1 MLYGNSS
8 YHRSQNSLIPC
19 LLIAVLTWE
28 KLSDSRYSK
37 CREVWYFWSLTR
49 KHTTVCLM
57 NHLGKCIL
65 GLKVAPQPCGRQK
78 SAHMSMFANNALLGG
93 GVRVR
98 VWIWEQRKIKRRWK
112 GTTKPLMANLD
123 ITQNLMLRN
132 ESWQHF
138 WLASSIHNYLC
149 FSCTALSAKLWVAFW
164 AWAVLQRLLGIDY
177 SVVVMSCCMLLSMC
191 WLRGSQHTC

>member
-28 KLSDSRYSK
+28 KLSDGRYSK

-78 SAHMSMFANNALLGG
+78 S
-93 GVRVR
+93 
-98 VWIWEQRKIKRRWK
+98 E
-112 GTTKPLMANLD
+112 
-123 ITQNLMLRN
+123 NLMLRN

-164 AWAVLQRLLGIDY
+164 AWAVLQRLLGIDH

-191 WLRGSQHTC
+191 WLRVSQHTC